1 MFNKI
6 NLKIVL
12 RRHKKSFIIAVQK
25 IVFPDRSTF
34 NKSDYNQYSNF
45 QKHQRFFNNISMP
58 NKYYMQCYRIFC
70 TGNIS
75 QCTSGHL
82 FIRSPALGVDALREE
97 PMTSEEKEYQKLFN
111 ELYQYEKQGV
121 YMEMEGSPASPTQI
135 VRRTY
140 AAGKYG
146 IYAGL
151 CA

>member
-58 NKYYMQCYRIFC
+58 N
-70 TGNIS
+70 NIICS
-75 QCTSGHL
+75 VSYFLYLAIYHNAHPVIYL
-82 FIRSPALGVDALREE
+82 YVVLRW
-97 PMTSEEKEYQKLFN
+97 
-111 ELYQYEKQGV
+111 EL
-121 YMEMEGSPASPTQI
+121 MH
-135 VRRTY
+135 
-140 AAGKYG
+140 
-146 IYAGL
+146 
-151 CA
+151 